1 MKDEITLK
9 ETLIDLVIIILLL
22 LLVYFGSIFILLE
35 PNPILWEQSDR
46 TIFLLSYLIVVIL
59 YYLYNTLKNKD

>member
-1 MKDEITLK
+1 MKDKITLK
-9 ETLIDLVIIILLL
+9 ETLINLIVIILLL
-22 LLVYFGSIFILLE
+22 LLIYFSSIFILLE

>member
-1 MKDEITLK
+1 MKDKITLK
-9 ETLIDLVIIILLL
+9 ETLIDLVIIVLLL